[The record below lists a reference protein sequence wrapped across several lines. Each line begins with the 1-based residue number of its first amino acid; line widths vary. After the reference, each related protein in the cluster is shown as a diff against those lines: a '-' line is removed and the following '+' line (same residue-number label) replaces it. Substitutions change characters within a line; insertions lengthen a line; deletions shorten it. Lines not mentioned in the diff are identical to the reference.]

1 MKKYIV
7 HIIGYVMIFV
17 IIIGLN
23 IKVWNMTRAEA
34 ATDPVIYIGPGA
46 VIIISLALTWLDKRR

>member
-23 IKVWNMTRAEA
+23 IKTWNMTRAES
-34 ATDPVIYIGPGA
+34 ATDPVLYIGAGA
-46 VIIISLALTWLDKRR
+46 IIIIYLALTWLDKRR